1 MRPEAAGRSS
11 RPAVTAERPAKG
23 DDRYRH
29 RSTGAAGSLEHHGR
43 GSAAGCLPVERDRG
57 FAPDR
62 WDRLAR
68 TGCVRSVSTNSVA
81 RVVALALA
89 LAGCGEAVSGT
100 DPSRAGEENGRGST
114 LFLAGDGELWAVDVD
129 AERAEHLRMPE
140 LAAGDPPHRIAAIG
154 DRLALWGYDV
164 AGVPIADP
172 SGPPTTLANDGW
184 IFILAAEADRIWV
197 GFLDPASPATER
209 ALGELREIDADGNVI
224 TRGVEPPDGAWPYA
238 ELTSGLLLQGPGPV
252 RLWNPESERTVRT
265 YPWEEIGDM
274 GPVTGDLLASCRESC
289 EELILTDFAAAEQR
303 RIRAPSGLAF
313 VAFEAAFSPDAATLA
328 VPVKKAG
335 GGWRSYS
342 TNDRELALVS
352 LESGETEIV
361 PDSTVSP
368 GYVFT
373 AWSPAGD
380 QVFITGGERRAA
392 RDIVAYRLG
401 ETRARV
407 LDVEVGDFYDIATG

>member
-1 MRPEAAGRSS
+1 VRF
-11 RPAVTAERPAKG
+11 V
-23 DDRYRH
+23 
-29 RSTGAAGSLEHHGR
+29 
-43 GSAAGCLPVERDRG
+43 SA
-57 FAPDR
+57 
-62 WDRLAR
+62 
-68 TGCVRSVSTNSVA
+68 NSVA
-81 RVVALALA
+81 KVAALALT

-100 DPSRAGEENGRGST
+100 DPNGPSGGSGKGST
-114 LFLAGDGELWAVDVD
+114 LFLAGDGELWTVDVD

-184 IFILAAEADRIWV
+184 IFIPAAERDRIWV
-197 GFLDPASPATER
+197 GFLDSESPETAR
-209 ALGELREIDADGNVI
+209 GLGELREIDAHGNVI
-224 TRGVEPPDGAWPYA
+224 TRGVEPPGGAWPYA
-238 ELTSGLLLQGPGPV
+238 ELTDGLLFQGRGSV
-252 RLWNPESERTVRT
+252 RLWDPESERTVRT
-265 YPWEEIGDM
+265 YPWEQIGDM

-289 EELILTDFAAAEQR
+289 EELILTDFAAGRQR

-313 VAFEAAFSPDAATLA
+313 VAFEAASSPDGATLA
-328 VPVKKAG
+328 VPVKQAG

-342 TNDRELALVS
+342 TYDRELALVS

-368 GYVFT
+368 GSVFT
-373 AWSPAGD
+373 AWSRAGD
-380 QVFITGGERRAA
+380 QVFMTGGARRAA
-392 RDIVAYRLG
+392 REIVAYRLG
-401 ETRARV
+401 EARARV